1 MNVTRPDFPKGTI
14 VLVCD
19 GAKALLLENA
29 GDERA
34 LNLKPLAVTLEPHPR
49 TRLMGADQPTR
60 VFDSHDGSR
69 SGAEQTDWH
78 VEAEIAFLRE
88 SAQALE
94 TLARQPGQPGRP
106 PIVIVAPPRALG
118 VLRDNLG
125 EATRKGLVVEIAKD
139 LVKQPLE
146 EIEAHLAALS
156 ALT

>member
-1 MNVTRPDFPKGTI
+1 
-14 VLVCD
+14 
-19 GAKALLLENA
+19 
-29 GDERA
+29 
-34 LNLKPLAVTLEPHPR
+34 
-49 TRLMGADQPTR
+49 MGADRPTR

-94 TLARQPGQPGRP
+94 TLARQPGRP